1 MNNNNQLQ
9 RRTSSRNRPL
19 TMQQMESQLEPLQ
32 VKAARML
39 IDNEFADKDG
49 KKSLGDIADEL
60 EITPRT
66 LYNWRQIPMFAAY
79 QNALADYE
87 SYSFAPVALAQ
98 LQNAIKGTSNN
109 GMTSIKALELWFKV
123 QGRLVDRK
131 EIHSQIEQTT
141 RTISREEVSEGLA
154 GLDRFIDID
163 YEEKN

>member
-1 MNNNNQLQ
+1 MNSNNNQLQ
-9 RRTSSRNRPL
+9 RRSSRNRPL

-66 LYNWRQIPMFAAY
+66 LYNWRQMPMFAAY
-79 QNALADYE
+79 QNALAE
-87 SYSFAPVALAQ
+87 FISYSFAPTALAQ
-98 LQNAIKGTSNN
+98 LHKAIEGTSNN
-109 GMTSIKALELWFKV
+109 GMPSIKALELWFKV
-123 QGRLVDRK
+123 EGRLVGRQ
-131 EIHSQIEQTT
+131 EIYSKIEQTT
-141 RTISREEVSEGLA
+141 RTLTREETSEGLA

>member
-1 MNNNNQLQ
+1 MNNNNNQLQ
-9 RRTSSRNRPL
+9 RRSSRNRPL
-19 TMQQMESQLEPLQ
+19 TMQQMESQLEPAQ

-49 KKSLGDIADEL
+49 KMTLEEIADTL

-66 LYNWRQIPMFAAY
+66 LYNWRKNPMFAAY

-87 SYSFAPVALAQ
+87 SYRFAPTVLSQ
-98 LQNAIKGTSNN
+98 LHNAIIGTSNN
-109 GMTSIKALELWFKV
+109 GVPSIKAIELWLKT
-123 QGRLVDRK
+123 QDRLVDRK